1 VSAGER
7 SVSGARIR
15 ALVVDDEPLA
25 RRGIRARLAHA
36 DGFDVVGEC
45 DSGPAAVEVIRRD
58 APDLVFLDVQMPGLD
73 GFGVVQQVGVDRM
86 PMVVFVTAYDAHA
99 LRAFEVHALDYLLK
113 PIDDERFARAVDRAR
128 QAVAERRDG
137 ALGRRLSA
145 MLAEWAGERGSRGH
159 EVPDGAARPAAALA
173 RYGARVLVKDRGRVV
188 LLDEDEVDWI
198 EADGDY
204 VRVHARGKGHLV
216 RETLTAAAARLTGL
230 TGSRF
235 VRIHRSAI
243 VNVGRIR
250 ELRPLPNRD
259 YVVVLRDGTQL
270 KLSRSYSDGLRAVL
284 GDAL

>member
-1 VSAGER
+1 MSA
-7 SVSGARIR
+7 ALIR

-36 DGFDVVGEC
+36 EGFDVVGEC
-45 DSGPAAVEVIRRD
+45 DSGLAAVEVIRRV

-73 GFGVVQQVGVDRM
+73 GFGVVQQVGADRM

-128 QAVAERRDG
+128 QAVADRRDG
-137 ALGRRLSA
+137 ALGRQLSA
-145 MLAEWAGERGSRGH
+145 MVAEWVGERGRRG
-159 EVPDGAARPAAALA
+159 EEMPDSAPRTGAALA
-173 RYGARVLVKDRGRVV
+173 RQGARVLVKDRGRVV

-204 VRVHARGKGHLV
+204 VRVHARGKGYLV
-216 RETLTAAAARLTGL
+216 RETLTAAAARL

-259 YVVVLRDGTQL
+259 YAVVLRDGTQL

>member
-1 VSAGER
+1 M
-7 SVSGARIR
+7 
-15 ALVVDDEPLA
+15 VDDEPLA
-25 RRGIRARLAHA
+25 RRGIRARLAHV
-36 DGFDVVGEC
+36 DDFDVVGEC
-45 DSGPAAVEVIRRD
+45 DSGPAAVEAIRRL

-73 GFGVVQQVGVDRM
+73 GFGVVQQVGAERM

-113 PIDDERFARAVDRAR
+113 PIDDERFTRALDRANR
-128 QAVAERRDG
+128 ALAERRDG
-137 ALGRRLSA
+137 ALGRRLAA
-145 MLAEWAGERGSRGH
+145 MLAEWASERGSGG
-159 EVPDGAARPAAALA
+159 EEMSESAARPTAPLA
-173 RYGARVLVKDRGRVV
+173 RRDARVIVKDRGRVV

-216 RETLTAAAARLTGL
+216 RETLTATEARL

-270 KLSRSYSDGLRAVL
+270 KLSRSYSDRLRDVL

>member
-1 VSAGER
+1 MRV
-7 SVSGARIR
+7 VI
-15 ALVVDDEPLA
+15 VDDEAIA
-25 RRGIRARLAHA
+25 RRGIRSRLGRWPDVEVVAEARDAPAGVAAIREHRPDVVFLDIEMPGA
-36 DGFDVVGEC
+36 DGFSVLREL
-45 DSGPAAVEVIRRD
+45 PQEQRPLAVFITAHEDRALD
-58 APDLVFLDVQMPGLD
+58 AFDVQ
-73 GFGVVQQVGVDRM
+73 
-86 PMVVFVTAYDAHA
+86 
-99 LRAFEVHALDYLLK
+99 ALDYLLK
-113 PIDDERFARAVDRAR
+113 PIDDERFTRALDRANR
-128 QAVAERRDG
+128 ALAERRDG
-137 ALGRRLSA
+137 ALGRRLAA
-145 MLAEWAGERGSRGH
+145 MLAEWASERGSGG
-159 EVPDGAARPAAALA
+159 EGMSESAARPTAPLA
-173 RYGARVLVKDRGRVV
+173 RRDARVIVKDRGRVV

-216 RETLTAAAARLTGL
+216 RETLTATEARL

-270 KLSRSYSDGLRAVL
+270 KLSRSYSDRLRDVL

>member
-1 VSAGER
+1 MSA
-7 SVSGARIR
+7 ALIR
-15 ALVVDDEPLA
+15 ALVVADEPLA

-36 DGFDVVGEC
+36 EGVDVVGEC
-45 DSGPAAVEVIRRD
+45 DSGPAAVEVIRRV

-73 GFGVVQQVGVDRM
+73 GFGVVQQVGADRM
-86 PMVVFVTAYDAHA
+86 PMVVFVTAYHAHA

-113 PIDDERFARAVDRAR
+113 PIDDERFARAVERAR

-145 MLAEWAGERGSRGH
+145 MLAEWASARGSSG
-159 EVPDGAARPAAALA
+159 EETADSSAQPGAALA
-173 RYGARVLVKDRGRVV
+173 RHRARVLVKDRGRVV

-204 VRVHARGKGHLV
+204 VRVHARGKGHLI
-216 RETLTAAAARLTGL
+216 RETLTAAEARL

-235 VRIHRSAI
+235 VRIHRSSI

-270 KLSRSYSDGLRAVL
+270 KLSRSYSDRLRAVL